1 MTEKTYPIKHKM
13 YLHSDKE
20 ENIWEGKE
28 LGLTE
33 DQIRNFRGFG
43 YEVEFDVLIQE
54 DGTVITTH
62 VAGVALATP
71 TEL

>member
-1 MTEKTYPIKHKM
+1 MADKTYPIKHKL
-13 YLHSDKE
+13 YLHSCKDDLYHEASQLK
-20 ENIWEGKE
+20 
-28 LGLTE
+28 LTDE
-33 DQIRNFRGFG
+33 QTQNFRGFG